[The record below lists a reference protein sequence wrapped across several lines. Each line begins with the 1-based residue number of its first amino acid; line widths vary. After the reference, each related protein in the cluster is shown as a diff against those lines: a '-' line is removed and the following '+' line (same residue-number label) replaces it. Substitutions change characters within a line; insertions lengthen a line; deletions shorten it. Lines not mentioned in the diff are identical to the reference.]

1 MNSNEDTS
9 QKIGGRPEKNIWK
22 HFIKGN
28 EKTPGRYEATCKAC
42 AKYWTRGKLVV
53 IEEHLAN
60 HCIYTESS
68 VIREYLNITANRNKD
83 DDNQKK

>member
-1 MNSNEDTS
+1 MNRNEDTS
-9 QKIGGRPEKNIWK
+9 WKIGRRSEKNVWK

-28 EKTPGRYEATCKAC
+28 EKAPEHYEATYKAC
-42 AKYWTRGKLVV
+42 AKYWTRDKLAVM
-53 IEEHLAN
+53 EEHLAN
-60 HCIYTESS
+60 HCIHAESS